1 LTLTIKCR
9 LYPTHGQQEKL
20 EETLDGCRWVYNY
33 FRKKEMSVEDMQFVL
48 TELKESH
55 PWLYNYHSKMLQM
68 VVHQIDAARKALK
81 TLRQH
86 GRKIGK
92 LKYSEESD
100 TNTFMYNQSG
110 FKIERHGN
118 TDLLWLSKVGYV
130 EVRLHRQ
137 LLKIKQV
144 SVTRKPSGKWFANVV
159 CEQARPRVIPT
170 TIDTSKCVGIDV
182 GIRNFIYDSDGH
194 SVPNPRFLKKML
206 KPLRRADRKLSRRKI
221 GSNNYQKAKH
231 MRARLYERMY
241 NRRRDFHHKVSTEYA
256 NKYDVIFLERLQIPN
271 MVLNH
276 KLARAILD
284 CGWGTFK
291 DIVQYKAKLT
301 FDVEP
306 AYSTIECSRCH
317 AMVPKSLAVRTH
329 VCPEC
334 GLVLDRDHNSGI
346 VIEQRGRVLLCLPPP
361 LPLPPSVRLPQGLR
375 EVTPVE
381 TVRQSLKQ
389 EEAIVFFKRW

>member
-1 LTLTIKCR
+1 
-9 LYPTHGQQEKL
+9 
-20 EETLDGCRWVYNY
+20 
-33 FRKKEMSVEDMQFVL
+33 MSVEDMQFVL
-48 TELKESH
+48 TELKESLH

-68 VVHQIDAARKALK
+68 VVHQVDAARKALK
-81 TLRQH
+81 TLSRH
-86 GRKIGK
+86 GRKTGK

-100 TNTFMYNQSG
+100 TNTFVYNQSG

-130 EVRLHRQ
+130 EIRLHRE
-137 LLKIKQV
+137 LLKKIKQI
-144 SVTRKPSGKWFANVV
+144 SVTRKPSGRWFANVV
-159 CEQARPRVIPT
+159 CEQARPRIMP

-206 KPLRRADRKLSRRKI
+206 KPLRRADRRVSRRKV

-256 NKYDVIFLERLQIPN
+256 KKYDVIFLERLQIPN
-271 MVLNH
+271 MVMNH

-291 DIVQYKAKLT
+291 EIVQYKARLA

-306 AYSTIECSRCH
+306 SCSSIECSRCH

-329 VCPEC
+329 VCPNC

-346 VIEQRGRVLLCLPPP
+346 VIEQRGRVLLCLPQT
-361 LPLPPSVRLPQGLR
+361 LPQGLR

-381 TVRQSLKQ
+381 IVRQSFKQ
-389 EEAIVFFKRW
+389 EEATVFKRW